1 MGKAFKILGVV
12 VALGCTY
19 KIGEVVGTVKGFA
32 KGLDIIK
39 KAIEGTDEFK
49 IVINGDEITVKPK
62 ETDDE
67 PNN

>member
-1 MGKAFKILGVV
+1 MEKAFKILGIA
-12 VALGCTY
+12 VAIGCTY

-49 IVINGDEITVKPK
+49 VVVNGDEITIKPK
-62 ETDDE
+62 ETSDE
-67 PNN
+67 SDN